1 MGLLNRVGPFHFH
14 RASRSSRPVHRDSPN
29 RVGPFAETARPRQL
43 VSVGSLVEQ
52 LDRSFL
58 LSSLLQD
65 SPSWGLL
72 RHVVCDI
79 ASSLQPMLCH
89 HSIGGSIQIV
99 EEYIVRLYDVFV
111 DCIHLTSKMRC
122 SMSSRAALFLLQTKS
137 RIHQAHHPTVSAVT
151 RLLPDV
157 DTQPMI
163 QEDEAETSRP
173 LHRLLRRIGP
183 RMDAAADACPN
194 LNDR

>member
-1 MGLLNRVGPFHFH
+1 MLSCRQTSLGLVPGLTAAVGLLNRVGPSIET
-14 RASRSSRPVHRDSPN
+14 AESSRPVHQDSPN
-29 RVGPFAETARPRQL
+29 RVGPFAEAARPRQP

-79 ASSLQPMLCH
+79 VSSLQPMLCH

-99 EEYIVRLYDVFV
+99 EEYIVGQYYDRCSLVDCNHLQDEMLDVF
-111 DCIHLTSKMRC
+111 I
-122 SMSSRAALFLLQTKS
+122 RAALFLLQN
-137 RIHQAHHPTVSAVT
+137 QVT
-151 RLLPDV
+151 N
-157 DTQPMI
+157 
-163 QEDEAETSRP
+163 TSGTSSNRV
-173 LHRLLRRIGP
+173 RCDQTFGW
-183 RMDAAADACPN
+183 
-194 LNDR
+194 

>member
-1 MGLLNRVGPFHFH
+1 MGLLNRVGPFH
-14 RASRSSRPVHRDSPN
+14 RDSPN
-29 RVGPFAETARPRQL
+29 RVGPSIGTAHRVGPFAETARPRQP

-89 HSIGGSIQIV
+89 HFIGSSIQIV
-99 EEYIVRLYDVFV
+99 EEYIVRQYYDRCSSWIV
-111 DCIHLTSKMRC
+111 ITSKMRC
-122 SMSSRAALFLLQTKS
+122 SMSSSVLLCSLYRTKS
-137 RIHQAHHPTVSAVT
+137 RIHRAHHPTVSAVT
-151 RLLPDV
+151 RHSLL
-157 DTQPMI
+157 
-163 QEDEAETSRP
+163 SRQSP
-173 LHRLLRRIGP
+173 TLP
-183 RMDAAADACPN
+183 
-194 LNDR
+194 